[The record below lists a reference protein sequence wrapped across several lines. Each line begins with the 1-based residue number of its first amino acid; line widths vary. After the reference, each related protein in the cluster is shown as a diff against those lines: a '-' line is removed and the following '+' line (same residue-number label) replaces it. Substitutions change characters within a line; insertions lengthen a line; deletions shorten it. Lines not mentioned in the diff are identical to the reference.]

1 MEDRKD
7 LHRRI
12 LVNLGVA
19 LAGVLFL
26 IFVVPQL
33 VRFLMPLIVAWIVA
47 MIANPIIRF
56 LEKRIKIMRKHGSAL
71 VIILVL
77 AALIAAFYGLA
88 VLVAS
93 QFSSWVTELPEV
105 YDSVTQNLQ
114 HLFRLLHQ
122 KYNII
127 PADVKLA
134 FDQRENMLDSYIQKA
149 IDGLLK
155 MVKSGSLSKVSSL
168 ASSLM
173 DFLVYAILTILAS
186 YFMTVEKDHFTK
198 LLQEKTPAG
207 VQRIWDKI
215 KKIFIRAIGGYFK
228 AHFQIMIVIFFITVI
243 PFAFMGISYSG
254 LLAVVIAIVDF
265 LPFFG
270 AGTVLVPWAVY
281 RLVTGSYTYAAILF
295 VIYVVVLIV
304 RQALEPKLIG
314 DNIGTS
320 PFETLV
326 FMLVG
331 YRLAGMLGLIVGI
344 PVGMILVECYREGM
358 FDDYIR
364 EKIMRYASGN
374 TDDLNRIK
382 QQMTME
388 AITQGTAE
396 HIMHHAMINFILNGE
411 MRFMQFDFT
420 RESEDTKEPKVPLKE
435 RGL

>member
-12 LVNLGVA
+12 LVNLGIA
-19 LAGVLFL
+19 LAGILLL
-26 IFVVPQL
+26 IFVVPPL

-47 MIANPIIRF
+47 MIANPIIHF
-56 LEKRIKIMRKHGSAL
+56 LEKRIKIMRKHGTAL

-88 VLVAS
+88 VLVAT

-114 HLFRLLHQ
+114 HLFQSLHQ

-134 FDQRENMLDSYIQKA
+134 FDQRENMLDGYIQKA

-155 MVKSGSLSKVSSL
+155 MVNSGSLSKVSSL

-198 LLQEKTPAG
+198 LLQENTPAG

-254 LLAVVIAIVDF
+254 LLAAVIAIVDF

-270 AGTVLVPWAVY
+270 AGTVLIPWAVY

-344 PVGMILVECYREGM
+344 PVGMILMECYREGM
-358 FDDYIR
+358 FDNYIR
-364 EKIMRYASGN
+364 GIKILAH
-374 TDDLNRIK
+374 D
-382 QQMTME
+382 
-388 AITQGTAE
+388 
-396 HIMHHAMINFILNGE
+396 INE
-411 MRFMQFDFT
+411 YR
-420 RESEDTKEPKVPLKE
+420 KY
-435 RGL
+435 

>member
-77 AALIAAFYGLA
+77 ATLIAAFYGLA

-134 FDQRENMLDSYIQKA
+134 FDQRENMLDSYIQMA

-344 PVGMILVECYREGM
+344 PVGMILMECYREGM

-364 EKIMRYASGN
+364 GIKILAR
-374 TDDLNRIK
+374 D
-382 QQMTME
+382 
-388 AITQGTAE
+388 
-396 HIMHHAMINFILNGE
+396 INE
-411 MRFMQFDFT
+411 YR
-420 RESEDTKEPKVPLKE
+420 KY
-435 RGL
+435 

>member
-56 LEKRIKIMRKHGSAL
+56 LEKRIKIMRKHGAAL

-364 EKIMRYASGN
+364 GIKILVR
-374 TDDLNRIK
+374 D
-382 QQMTME
+382 
-388 AITQGTAE
+388 
-396 HIMHHAMINFILNGE
+396 INE
-411 MRFMQFDFT
+411 YR
-420 RESEDTKEPKVPLKE
+420 KY
-435 RGL
+435 

>member
-47 MIANPIIRF
+47 RIANPIIRF

-364 EKIMRYASGN
+364 GIKILVR
-374 TDDLNRIK
+374 D
-382 QQMTME
+382 
-388 AITQGTAE
+388 
-396 HIMHHAMINFILNGE
+396 INE
-411 MRFMQFDFT
+411 YR
-420 RESEDTKEPKVPLKE
+420 KY
-435 RGL
+435 

>member
-77 AALIAAFYGLA
+77 AALIAAFYGLV

-364 EKIMRYASGN
+364 GIKILAR
-374 TDDLNRIK
+374 D
-382 QQMTME
+382 
-388 AITQGTAE
+388 
-396 HIMHHAMINFILNGE
+396 INE
-411 MRFMQFDFT
+411 YR
-420 RESEDTKEPKVPLKE
+420 KY
-435 RGL
+435 

>member
-77 AALIAAFYGLA
+77 ATLIAAFYGLA

-93 QFSSWVTELPEV
+93 QFSSWVTELP

-344 PVGMILVECYREGM
+344 PVGMILMECYREGM

-364 EKIMRYASGN
+364 GIKILAR
-374 TDDLNRIK
+374 D
-382 QQMTME
+382 
-388 AITQGTAE
+388 
-396 HIMHHAMINFILNGE
+396 INE
-411 MRFMQFDFT
+411 YR
-420 RESEDTKEPKVPLKE
+420 KY
-435 RGL
+435 

>member
-77 AALIAAFYGLA
+77 ATLIAAFYGLA

-173 DFLVYAILTILAS
+173 DFLVYAILTILAF

-344 PVGMILVECYREGM
+344 PVGMILMECYREGM

-364 EKIMRYASGN
+364 GIKILAR
-374 TDDLNRIK
+374 D
-382 QQMTME
+382 
-388 AITQGTAE
+388 
-396 HIMHHAMINFILNGE
+396 INE
-411 MRFMQFDFT
+411 YR
-420 RESEDTKEPKVPLKE
+420 KY
-435 RGL
+435 

>member
-47 MIANPIIRF
+47 MIVNPIIRF

-344 PVGMILVECYREGM
+344 PVGMILMECYREGM

-364 EKIMRYASGN
+364 GIKILAR
-374 TDDLNRIK
+374 D
-382 QQMTME
+382 
-388 AITQGTAE
+388 
-396 HIMHHAMINFILNGE
+396 INE
-411 MRFMQFDFT
+411 YR
-420 RESEDTKEPKVPLKE
+420 KY
-435 RGL
+435 

>member
-26 IFVVPQL
+26 IFVVPPL

-93 QFSSWVTELPEV
+93 QFSSWVTELPDV

-114 HLFRLLHQ
+114 HLFRSLHQ

-270 AGTVLVPWAVY
+270 AGTVLVPWAFY

-344 PVGMILVECYREGM
+344 PVGMILMECYREGM
-358 FDDYIR
+358 FDNYIR
-364 EKIMRYASGN
+364 GIKILAH
-374 TDDLNRIK
+374 D
-382 QQMTME
+382 
-388 AITQGTAE
+388 
-396 HIMHHAMINFILNGE
+396 INE
-411 MRFMQFDFT
+411 YR
-420 RESEDTKEPKVPLKE
+420 KY
-435 RGL
+435 

>member
-1 MEDRKD
+1 MEDQKD

-114 HLFRLLHQ
+114 HLFRSLHQ

-281 RLVTGSYTYAAILF
+281 RLLTGSYTYAAILF

-344 PVGMILVECYREGM
+344 PVGMILMECYREGM

-364 EKIMRYASGN
+364 GIKILAR
-374 TDDLNRIK
+374 D
-382 QQMTME
+382 
-388 AITQGTAE
+388 
-396 HIMHHAMINFILNGE
+396 INE
-411 MRFMQFDFT
+411 YR
-420 RESEDTKEPKVPLKE
+420 KY
-435 RGL
+435 

>member
-1 MEDRKD
+1 MEDQRD

-12 LVNLGVA
+12 LVNLGIA
-19 LAGVLFL
+19 LAGILLL
-26 IFVVPQL
+26 IFVVPPL

-47 MIANPIIRF
+47 MIANPIIHF

-88 VLVAS
+88 VLVAT
-93 QFSSWVTELPEV
+93 QFSSWVTELPQV

-114 HLFRLLHQ
+114 HLFQSLHQ

-134 FDQRENMLDSYIQKA
+134 FDQRENVLDDYIQKA

-155 MVKSGSLSKVSSL
+155 MVNSGSLSKVSSL

-186 YFMTVEKDHFTK
+186 YFMTVEKDRFTK
-198 LLQEKTPAG
+198 LLQEKTPVG
-207 VQRIWDKI
+207 VQRIWNKI

-304 RQALEPKLIG
+304 RQVLEPKLIG
-314 DNIGTS
+314 DNIGMS

-326 FMLVG
+326 FMLIG
-331 YRLAGMLGLIVGI
+331 YRLAGVLGLIIGI
-344 PVGMILVECYREGM
+344 PVGMILMECYREDM
-358 FDDYIR
+358 FDNYIR
-364 EKIMRYASGN
+364 GIKILAH
-374 TDDLNRIK
+374 D
-382 QQMTME
+382 
-388 AITQGTAE
+388 
-396 HIMHHAMINFILNGE
+396 INE
-411 MRFMQFDFT
+411 YR
-420 RESEDTKEPKVPLKE
+420 KY
-435 RGL
+435 

>member
-364 EKIMRYASGN
+364 GIKILAR
-374 TDDLNRIK
+374 D
-382 QQMTME
+382 
-388 AITQGTAE
+388 
-396 HIMHHAMINFILNGE
+396 INE
-411 MRFMQFDFT
+411 YR
-420 RESEDTKEPKVPLKE
+420 KY
-435 RGL
+435 

>member
-364 EKIMRYASGN
+364 GIKILAR
-374 TDDLNRIK
+374 D
-382 QQMTME
+382 
-388 AITQGTAE
+388 
-396 HIMHHAMINFILNGE
+396 INEYHGG
-411 MRFMQFDFT
+411 DT
-420 RESEDTKEPKVPLKE
+420 GRE
-435 RGL
+435 

>member
-1 MEDRKD
+1 MRLICMEDQKD

-364 EKIMRYASGN
+364 GIKILAR
-374 TDDLNRIK
+374 D
-382 QQMTME
+382 
-388 AITQGTAE
+388 
-396 HIMHHAMINFILNGE
+396 INE
-411 MRFMQFDFT
+411 YR
-420 RESEDTKEPKVPLKE
+420 KY
-435 RGL
+435 

>member
-19 LAGVLFL
+19 LAGVLLL

-114 HLFRLLHQ
+114 HLFRSLHQ

-155 MVKSGSLSKVSSL
+155 IVKSGSLSKVSSL

-270 AGTVLVPWAVY
+270 AGTVLVPWAFY

-344 PVGMILVECYREGM
+344 PVGMILMECYREGM

-364 EKIMRYASGN
+364 GIKILAR
-374 TDDLNRIK
+374 D
-382 QQMTME
+382 
-388 AITQGTAE
+388 
-396 HIMHHAMINFILNGE
+396 INE
-411 MRFMQFDFT
+411 YR
-420 RESEDTKEPKVPLKE
+420 KY
-435 RGL
+435 

>member
-134 FDQRENMLDSYIQKA
+134 FEQRENRLESYIQKA

-344 PVGMILVECYREGM
+344 PVGMILMECYREGM

-364 EKIMRYASGN
+364 GIKILAR
-374 TDDLNRIK
+374 D
-382 QQMTME
+382 
-388 AITQGTAE
+388 
-396 HIMHHAMINFILNGE
+396 INE
-411 MRFMQFDFT
+411 YR
-420 RESEDTKEPKVPLKE
+420 KY
-435 RGL
+435 

>member
-56 LEKRIKIMRKHGSAL
+56 LEKRIKMMRKHGSAL

-364 EKIMRYASGN
+364 GIKILAR
-374 TDDLNRIK
+374 D
-382 QQMTME
+382 
-388 AITQGTAE
+388 
-396 HIMHHAMINFILNGE
+396 INE
-411 MRFMQFDFT
+411 YR
-420 RESEDTKEPKVPLKE
+420 KY
-435 RGL
+435 

>member
-127 PADVKLA
+127 PADVKLV

-344 PVGMILVECYREGM
+344 PVGMILMECYREGM

-364 EKIMRYASGN
+364 GIKILAR
-374 TDDLNRIK
+374 D
-382 QQMTME
+382 
-388 AITQGTAE
+388 
-396 HIMHHAMINFILNGE
+396 IN
-411 MRFMQFDFT
+411 
-420 RESEDTKEPKVPLKE
+420 EDRKY
-435 RGL
+435 

>member
-304 RQALEPKLIG
+304 RQALGPKLIG

-364 EKIMRYASGN
+364 GIKILAR
-374 TDDLNRIK
+374 D
-382 QQMTME
+382 
-388 AITQGTAE
+388 
-396 HIMHHAMINFILNGE
+396 INE
-411 MRFMQFDFT
+411 YR
-420 RESEDTKEPKVPLKE
+420 KY
-435 RGL
+435 

>member
-93 QFSSWVTELPEV
+93 QFSLWVTELPEV

-364 EKIMRYASGN
+364 GIKILAR
-374 TDDLNRIK
+374 D
-382 QQMTME
+382 
-388 AITQGTAE
+388 
-396 HIMHHAMINFILNGE
+396 INE
-411 MRFMQFDFT
+411 YR
-420 RESEDTKEPKVPLKE
+420 KY
-435 RGL
+435 

>member
-134 FDQRENMLDSYIQKA
+134 FDQRENML
-149 IDGLLK
+149 K

-207 VQRIWDKI
+207 VQRIWNKI

-344 PVGMILVECYREGM
+344 PVGMILMECYREGM

-364 EKIMRYASGN
+364 GIKILAR
-374 TDDLNRIK
+374 D
-382 QQMTME
+382 
-388 AITQGTAE
+388 
-396 HIMHHAMINFILNGE
+396 INE
-411 MRFMQFDFT
+411 YR
-420 RESEDTKEPKVPLKE
+420 KY
-435 RGL
+435 

>member
-1 MEDRKD
+1 MEDQKD

-364 EKIMRYASGN
+364 GIKILAR
-374 TDDLNRIK
+374 D
-382 QQMTME
+382 
-388 AITQGTAE
+388 
-396 HIMHHAMINFILNGE
+396 INE
-411 MRFMQFDFT
+411 YR
-420 RESEDTKEPKVPLKE
+420 KY
-435 RGL
+435 

>member
-7 LHRRI
+7 LHQRI

-344 PVGMILVECYREGM
+344 PVGMILMECYREGM

-364 EKIMRYASGN
+364 GIKILAR
-374 TDDLNRIK
+374 D
-382 QQMTME
+382 
-388 AITQGTAE
+388 
-396 HIMHHAMINFILNGE
+396 INE
-411 MRFMQFDFT
+411 YR
-420 RESEDTKEPKVPLKE
+420 KY
-435 RGL
+435 

>member
-19 LAGVLFL
+19 LAGVLLL
-26 IFVVPQL
+26 IFVVPPL

-114 HLFRLLHQ
+114 QLFRSLHQ

-270 AGTVLVPWAVY
+270 AGTVLVPWAFY

-344 PVGMILVECYREGM
+344 PVGMILMECYREGM

-364 EKIMRYASGN
+364 GIKILAR
-374 TDDLNRIK
+374 D
-382 QQMTME
+382 
-388 AITQGTAE
+388 
-396 HIMHHAMINFILNGE
+396 INE
-411 MRFMQFDFT
+411 YR
-420 RESEDTKEPKVPLKE
+420 KY
-435 RGL
+435 

>member
-344 PVGMILVECYREGM
+344 PVGMILMECYREGM

-364 EKIMRYASGN
+364 GIKILAR
-374 TDDLNRIK
+374 D
-382 QQMTME
+382 
-388 AITQGTAE
+388 
-396 HIMHHAMINFILNGE
+396 INE
-411 MRFMQFDFT
+411 YR
-420 RESEDTKEPKVPLKE
+420 KY
-435 RGL
+435 

>member
-127 PADVKLA
+127 PADVKLV

-168 ASSLM
+168 ASSPM
-173 DFLVYAILTILAS
+173 DFLVYVILTILAS

-344 PVGMILVECYREGM
+344 PVGMILMECYREGM

-364 EKIMRYASGN
+364 GIKILAR
-374 TDDLNRIK
+374 D
-382 QQMTME
+382 
-388 AITQGTAE
+388 
-396 HIMHHAMINFILNGE
+396 INE
-411 MRFMQFDFT
+411 YR
-420 RESEDTKEPKVPLKE
+420 KY
-435 RGL
+435 

>member
-1 MEDRKD
+1 MEDQRD

-12 LVNLGVA
+12 LVNLGIA
-19 LAGVLFL
+19 LAGILLL
-26 IFVVPQL
+26 IFVVPPL

-47 MIANPIIRF
+47 MIANPIIHF

-88 VLVAS
+88 VLVAT
-93 QFSSWVTELPEV
+93 QFSSWVTELPQV

-114 HLFRLLHQ
+114 HLFQSLHQ

-134 FDQRENMLDSYIQKA
+134 FDQRENVLDDYIQKA

-155 MVKSGSLSKVSSL
+155 MVNSGSLSKVSSL

-186 YFMTVEKDHFTK
+186 YFMTVEKDRFTK

-207 VQRIWDKI
+207 VQRIWNKI

-304 RQALEPKLIG
+304 RQVLEPKLIG
-314 DNIGTS
+314 DNIGMS

-331 YRLAGMLGLIVGI
+331 YRLAGVLGLIIGI
-344 PVGMILVECYREGM
+344 PVGMILMECYREGM
-358 FDDYIR
+358 FDNYIR
-364 EKIMRYASGN
+364 GIKILAH
-374 TDDLNRIK
+374 D
-382 QQMTME
+382 
-388 AITQGTAE
+388 
-396 HIMHHAMINFILNGE
+396 INE
-411 MRFMQFDFT
+411 YR
-420 RESEDTKEPKVPLKE
+420 KY
-435 RGL
+435 

>member
-127 PADVKLA
+127 PADVKLV

-344 PVGMILVECYREGM
+344 PVGMILMECYREGM
-358 FDDYIR
+358 LDDYIR
-364 EKIMRYASGN
+364 GIKILAR
-374 TDDLNRIK
+374 D
-382 QQMTME
+382 
-388 AITQGTAE
+388 
-396 HIMHHAMINFILNGE
+396 INE
-411 MRFMQFDFT
+411 YR
-420 RESEDTKEPKVPLKE
+420 KY
-435 RGL
+435 

>member
-1 MEDRKD
+1 MEDQRD

-19 LAGVLFL
+19 LAGILLL
-26 IFVVPQL
+26 IFVVPPL

-47 MIANPIIRF
+47 MIANPIIHF

-77 AALIAAFYGLA
+77 AALIAAFYGLT
-88 VLVAS
+88 VLVVT
-93 QFSSWVTELPEV
+93 QFSSWVTELPDV

-114 HLFRLLHQ
+114 HLFQSLHQ
-122 KYNII
+122 KYNMI

-134 FDQRENMLDSYIQKA
+134 FDQRENVLDDYIQKA
-149 IDGLLK
+149 INGLLK
-155 MVKSGSLSKVSSL
+155 MVNSGSLSKVSSF

-215 KKIFIRAIGGYFK
+215 RKIFIRAIGGYFK

-243 PFAFMGISYSG
+243 PFVFMGISYSG

-281 RLVTGSYTYAAILF
+281 RLVTGSYTYAVILL

-304 RQALEPKLIG
+304 RQLLEPKLIG
-314 DNIGTS
+314 DNIGMS

-326 FMLVG
+326 FMLIG
-331 YRLAGMLGLIVGI
+331 YRLAGVLGLIIGI
-344 PVGMILVECYREGM
+344 PVGMILIECYREGM

-364 EKIMRYASGN
+364 GIKILAH
-374 TDDLNRIK
+374 D
-382 QQMTME
+382 
-388 AITQGTAE
+388 
-396 HIMHHAMINFILNGE
+396 INE
-411 MRFMQFDFT
+411 YR
-420 RESEDTKEPKVPLKE
+420 KY
-435 RGL
+435 

>member
-1 MEDRKD
+1 MEDQKD

-19 LAGVLFL
+19 LAGILLL
-26 IFVVPQL
+26 IFVVPPL

-47 MIANPIIRF
+47 MIANPIIHF

-114 HLFRLLHQ
+114 HLFQSLHQ
-122 KYNII
+122 KYNMI

-134 FDQRENMLDSYIQKA
+134 FDQRENVLDDYIQKA

-155 MVKSGSLSKVSSL
+155 MVNSGSLSKVSSL

-215 KKIFIRAIGGYFK
+215 RKIFIRAIGGYFK

-281 RLVTGSYTYAAILF
+281 RLVTGSYTYAVILF

-304 RQALEPKLIG
+304 RQLLEPKLIG
-314 DNIGTS
+314 DNIGMS

-326 FMLVG
+326 FMLIG
-331 YRLAGMLGLIVGI
+331 YRLAGVLGLIIGI
-344 PVGMILVECYREGM
+344 PVGMILIECYREGM
-358 FDDYIR
+358 FDNYIR
-364 EKIMRYASGN
+364 GIKILAH
-374 TDDLNRIK
+374 D
-382 QQMTME
+382 
-388 AITQGTAE
+388 
-396 HIMHHAMINFILNGE
+396 INE
-411 MRFMQFDFT
+411 YR
-420 RESEDTKEPKVPLKE
+420 KY
-435 RGL
+435 

>member
-77 AALIAAFYGLA
+77 AALIAAFHGLA

-364 EKIMRYASGN
+364 GIKILAR
-374 TDDLNRIK
+374 D
-382 QQMTME
+382 
-388 AITQGTAE
+388 
-396 HIMHHAMINFILNGE
+396 INE
-411 MRFMQFDFT
+411 YR
-420 RESEDTKEPKVPLKE
+420 KY
-435 RGL
+435 

>member
-127 PADVKLA
+127 PADVKLV

-270 AGTVLVPWAVY
+270 AGTVLVPWVVY

-344 PVGMILVECYREGM
+344 PVGMILMECYREGM

-364 EKIMRYASGN
+364 GIKILAR
-374 TDDLNRIK
+374 D
-382 QQMTME
+382 
-388 AITQGTAE
+388 
-396 HIMHHAMINFILNGE
+396 INE
-411 MRFMQFDFT
+411 YR
-420 RESEDTKEPKVPLKE
+420 KY
-435 RGL
+435 

>member
-1 MEDRKD
+1 MEDQKD

-19 LAGVLFL
+19 LAGILLL
-26 IFVVPQL
+26 IFVVPPL

-47 MIANPIIRF
+47 MIANPIIHF

-77 AALIAAFYGLA
+77 AALIAAFYGLT
-88 VLVAS
+88 VLVVT
-93 QFSSWVTELPEV
+93 QFSSWVTELPDV

-114 HLFRLLHQ
+114 HLFQSLHQ
-122 KYNII
+122 KCNMI
-127 PADVKLA
+127 PADMKLA
-134 FDQRENMLDSYIQKA
+134 FDQRENVLDDYIQKA

-155 MVKSGSLSKVSSL
+155 MVNSGSLSKVSSF

-215 KKIFIRAIGGYFK
+215 RKIFIRAIGGYFK

-281 RLVTGSYTYAAILF
+281 RLMTGSYTYAVILL

-304 RQALEPKLIG
+304 RQLLEPKLIG
-314 DNIGTS
+314 DNIGMS

-326 FMLVG
+326 FMLIG
-331 YRLAGMLGLIVGI
+331 YRLAGVLGLIIGI
-344 PVGMILVECYREGM
+344 PVGMILIECYREGM

-364 EKIMRYASGN
+364 GIKILAH
-374 TDDLNRIK
+374 D
-382 QQMTME
+382 
-388 AITQGTAE
+388 
-396 HIMHHAMINFILNGE
+396 INE
-411 MRFMQFDFT
+411 YR
-420 RESEDTKEPKVPLKE
+420 KY
-435 RGL
+435 

>member
-19 LAGVLFL
+19 LTGVLFL

-364 EKIMRYASGN
+364 GIKILAR
-374 TDDLNRIK
+374 D
-382 QQMTME
+382 
-388 AITQGTAE
+388 
-396 HIMHHAMINFILNGE
+396 INE
-411 MRFMQFDFT
+411 YR
-420 RESEDTKEPKVPLKE
+420 KY
-435 RGL
+435 